1 VTCVGGAGGCEED
14 GMRGGWAPGVRC
26 DEAAVMRA
34 AVLGRVSCLAVL
46 SLAVLSLAGLATT
59 YSPRS

>member
-26 DEAAVMRA
+26 DEA